1 MTPRPR
7 SLSAGRGGMLAAL
20 SCALVLLAA
29 LIALPAPARAVK
41 ASYTSDGFTY
51 RILED
56 ADGSEVHVFATSL
69 EGHVT
74 IPDTLG
80 GSPVTTVGPQGVVG
94 FGAENDVDSFTFSE
108 GIKTVEEHAFDSW
121 RDFDGAYIPRSLE
134 YAGSR
139 SFWIDAP
146 SWVVYYGGTR
156 AEWDALLARS
166 ADDCGLG
173 RDNVIVYFQCSEY
186 GDVTGEEPVEPED
199 PTPPE
204 EPGDETDDSAVCGR
218 YLEDGEYPITFR
230 TDSQQHDI
238 THDFRYSEG
247 FFAGSAMDYDHDL
260 AMTTLGLVVSGFST
274 RESDAYYT
282 VDGNVGREDNIRD
295 AYETLGFAEAEFHNY
310 DVSLNDAS
318 DKVAFSFARKTYEKD
333 GETVTVIPVILRGGG
348 YGAEWVSNFHVR
360 ESSSSAYTVA
370 EHYGFARAADRVY
383 DALKQY
389 LLDQGG
395 EELGTVKLWIGGYSR
410 SAAVANLLTGKI
422 CNHLSTEMKFV
433 GDEKNV
439 FAYTFATPNAL
450 TSGNVGNYMWKYCYN
465 FVDGITPTIHA
476 GQSNLHNIVY
486 SADAVPRVPLDNW
499 GYHRNGND
507 YYLPATRASNDVH
520 ALSSIY
526 YDITGVGFD
535 FSELAS
541 VRSVREDEDALA
553 SICDSVSWYEG
564 HYQRALMDV
573 AQYVFSD
580 LSTGTSSGY
589 VEDEVAKIALLDGID
604 ASEEDIRAAIAA
616 SAIVLAN
623 YGDKFGLSEE
633 QMASLVP
640 IGAIV
645 LLDGA
650 GDDLIGVLVQNT
662 LLGVFFGD
670 DLVSSVETDGVAMGH
685 HPEVYLA
692 LMQYYGEEGYDPAPK
707 TWVDPLYFYDVD
719 SSAWFAPFVGHVTS
733 RGIMSGY
740 GDSSSFGPN
749 DPMERQDV
757 AQMLFNWLAPEDER
771 GVDEAGG
778 VADRTGLSDV
788 ADGAYYTAAVNW
800 CVESGVFTGY
810 TSEGRFGVGDT
821 ITREQFATVLYR
833 ALGAGASVG
842 LTGGFPDSGNVSSW
856 ARDAMAW
863 AVDEGIV
870 TGSGGRLLPQGSAT
884 RAEIATMVTRAD

>member
-1 MTPRPR
+1 MTPRHR
-7 SLSAGRGGMLAAL
+7 GLSAGRKGALAVL
-20 SCALVLLAA
+20 SCALVLVAA
-29 LIALPAPARAVK
+29 LFALAAPARAAK

-74 IPDTLG
+74 IPATLG
-80 GSPVTTVGPQGVVG
+80 DSPVTVVGSKDAVG
-94 FGAENDVDSFTFSE
+94 FGAENVVDAITFSE
-108 GIKTVEEHAFDSW
+108 GIRTVEDHAFDNW

-139 SFWIDAP
+139 SFWIEAP
-146 SWVVYYGGTR
+146 SWTVYYGGTR

-166 ADDCGLG
+166 ADDCGLD
-173 RDNVIVYFQCSEY
+173 RDNVIAYFQCSEY
-186 GDVTGEEPVEPED
+186 GDVTGEEPSEPED

-204 EPGDETDDSAVCGR
+204 EPDDSGEPTACGR
-218 YLEDGEYPITFR
+218 YLEDGEYPIRFR

-238 THDFRYSEG
+238 THDFRYSED

-310 DVSLNDAS
+310 DVSLNDTS
-318 DKVAFSFARKTYEKD
+318 DKVAYSFARKTYERD
-333 GETVTVIPVILRGGG
+333 GETITVVPVILRGGG

-360 ESSSSAYTVA
+360 ESSSSAFGVG
-370 EHYGFARAADRVY
+370 EHYGFARAADQVY
-383 DALKQY
+383 VALKQY
-389 LLDQGG
+389 LHDQGD

-422 CNHLSTEMKFV
+422 CNRLSTEMKLV

-450 TSGNVGNYMWKYCYN
+450 TAGNVGNYMWKYCYN
-465 FVDGITPTIHA
+465 YVDGITPTIHA

-486 SADAVPRVPLDNW
+486 SADAVPRVPLDDW

-541 VRSVREDEDALA
+541 VRSVLDDEGVLA
-553 SICDSVSWYEG
+553 SICDSASWYEE

-580 LSTGTSSGY
+580 LSTGTSPGY

-604 ASEEDIRAAIAA
+604 ASEEDIRGAIAA
-616 SAIVLAN
+616 SAIVLVG
-623 YGDKFGLSEE
+623 YEDKLGLSEE
-633 QMASLVP
+633 QIASLIP
-640 IGAIV
+640 IGAIA

-650 GDDLIGVLVQNT
+650 GDDLIGVLVQNA
-662 LLGVFFGD
+662 LIGVLFED
-670 DLVSSVETDGVAMGH
+670 DLISSVETDGVAMGH
-685 HPEVYLA
+685 YPEVYLA

-707 TWVDPLYFYDVD
+707 TWVDPLSFYDVD
-719 SSAWFAPFVGHVTS
+719 QIDWFAPFVGHVTS

-740 GDSSSFGPN
+740 GDSSNFGPN
-749 DPMERQDV
+749 DSMERQDV
-757 AQMLFNWLAPEDER
+757 AQMLYNWLAPDDEKN
-771 GVDEAGG
+771 GGESAG
-778 VADRTGLSDV
+778 AANETGLSDV

-810 TSEGRFGVGDT
+810 ASEGRFGVGDV

-842 LTGGFPDSGNVSSW
+842 LADGFPDAGNVSSW

-863 AVDEGIV
+863 AVDEGII

-884 RAEIATMVTRAD
+884 RAEIATMVARAD